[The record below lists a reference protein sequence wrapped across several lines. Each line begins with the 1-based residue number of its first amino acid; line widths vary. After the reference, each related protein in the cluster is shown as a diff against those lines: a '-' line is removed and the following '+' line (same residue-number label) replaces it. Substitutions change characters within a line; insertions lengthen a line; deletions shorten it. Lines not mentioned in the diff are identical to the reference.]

1 VHCNSGSLQEKL
13 YEVIAEVCFTKVEP
27 SVVICHDR
35 TLPAVAVS
43 PVKSLIRVSQTDP
56 LSELTTFDNE
66 LVLSLTFKA
75 TF

>member
-1 VHCNSGSLQEKL
+1 
-13 YEVIAEVCFTKVEP
+13 
-27 SVVICHDR
+27 VICHDR